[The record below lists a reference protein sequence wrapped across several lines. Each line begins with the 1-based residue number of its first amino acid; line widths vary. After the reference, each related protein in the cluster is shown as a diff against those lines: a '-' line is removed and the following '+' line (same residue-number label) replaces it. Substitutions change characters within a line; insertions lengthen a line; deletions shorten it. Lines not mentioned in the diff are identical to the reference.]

1 VGAYLKS
8 TSLKRCPVLST
19 LSYPMS
25 RDIRWWL
32 KAACVLVLITGS
44 LLTVWNVQ
52 KEDHIQREN
61 LLIKAKIA
69 ANSVTSDDIRSLS
82 GSEADLVS
90 PVYMHMKRT
99 MEGVVA
105 ADREVRFAYLMG
117 MNDEG
122 EIFFFVDSEPPDS
135 ADYSP
140 PGQIYEEATA
150 PTRVAFASAMESTAG
165 PDSDR
170 WGTWITAFI
179 PVKDRKTGDLVG
191 IFGLDVDAK
200 DWGLILLGAAIPP
213 ILGTGLVLILLLS
226 FIVVIDRTRKEHE
239 LLASS
244 QRAIQESE
252 ERYRLLFTRSP
263 VGIVQSDRNGRIVM
277 ANQKCAEILGLPP
290 ESLIGF
296 DVRSNLQN
304 PRLAAAMTEVPKGT
318 PAYYEGEYK
327 SPGSG
332 KELYVRILAHPLLFE
347 AEGYSGVIAII
358 EDISDQKNAE
368 RALLQANR
376 KLNLLSSITRHDI
389 LNQLLALKG
398 YLELAGDPDADTLQQ
413 HNFLE
418 KAKRVTTNIER
429 HINFTKD
436 YQDMGVKSATWQDI
450 GMGITRARGA
460 LPLEHLTIR
469 AEGIGYEVFA
479 DPLFEKVFYNLFEN
493 SLKHGGE
500 GLTTIRVSA
509 KETEMGLMILY
520 EDDGAGIPADQK
532 GHLFDHEITPQR
544 GLGMFLTGQILSIT
558 GISIV
563 ETGVPGRGVRFE
575 MLVPEGGYRKIP
587 ATL

>member
-1 VGAYLKS
+1 
-8 TSLKRCPVLST
+8 
-19 LSYPMS
+19 MS
-25 RDIRWWL
+25 RDIRGWL

-52 KEDHIQREN
+52 YEDHIQRDN
-61 LLIKAKIA
+61 LLIKARIA
-69 ANSVTSDDIRSLS
+69 ANSLTTDQIRALS
-82 GSEADLVS
+82 GSEADLGS
-90 PVYMHMKRT
+90 PVYMHLKRT
-99 MEGVVA
+99 MKGVVA
-105 ADREVRFAYLMG
+105 ADRSVRFAYLMG
-117 MNDEG
+117 INDEG

-150 PTRVAFASAMESTAG
+150 PTRFAFASAMESTAG
-165 PDSDR
+165 PASDR
-170 WGTWITAFI
+170 WGTWVTAFI
-179 PVKDRKTGDLVG
+179 PVKDPETGELVG

-200 DWGLILLGAAIPP
+200 NWVVILLGAALPP

-226 FIVVIDRTRKEHE
+226 FIVVIDRKQKEHE

-244 QRAIQESE
+244 QRAIQKSE

-263 VGIVQSDRNGRIVM
+263 VGIVQIDRNGKIVM

-290 ESLIGF
+290 ELITGF
-296 DVRSNLQN
+296 DVRANLRN
-304 PRLAAAMTEVPKGT
+304 PGLAAAITDLPRGI
-318 PAYYEGEYK
+318 PAYYEGEYQ

-332 KELYVRILAHPLLFE
+332 KELYVRILAHPLLSGE
-347 AEGYSGVIAII
+347 DGYSGVIAII

-398 YLELAGDPDADTLQQ
+398 YLELAGDPEADTLQQ

-418 KAKRVTTNIER
+418 KAKRVATNIER

-460 LPLEHLTIR
+460 LPLEHLTVR
-469 AEGIGYEVFA
+469 AEKVEYEVFA
-479 DPLFEKVFYNLFEN
+479 DPLFERVFYNLFEN

-509 KETEMGLMILY
+509 KETEKGLLILY
-520 EDDGAGIPADQK
+520 EDDGAGIPADEK

-544 GLGMFLTGQILSIT
+544 GLGMFLAGQILSIT

-563 ETGVPGRGVRFE
+563 ETGVPGRGARFE
-575 MLVPEGGYRKIP
+575 ILVPEGGYRKKS